1 MAKIKIKDLKNK
13 GVAELGE
20 LLSEERE
27 KLLTLKMRAG
37 ESKVKNVKEAREI
50 KKNIARMLTLLK
62 INK

>member
-13 GVAELGE
+13 GGAELAE

-37 ESKVKNVKEAREI
+37 ESKIKNVKETKEI
-50 KKNIARMLTLLK
+50 RKNIARMLTILK